1 MWSRVAQWKRAGPIT
16 QRSED
21 RNLALLYFFLH
32 VISMLFFLSLCSLG
46 RQWTTVIN
54 IDIIILL
61 LYGNSVINLDY
72 YETYTLCDEY
82 ADFSSKGCTC
92 NSFKGHC
99 EYYAD
104 TWCFTIKQVV
114 LYLYCFQG
122 CIKKRDW
129 FWNKYI

>member
-1 MWSRVAQWKRAGPIT
+1 MWSRVAQWKRARPIT

-21 RNLALLYFFLH
+21 RNLALLDIFSYMWFQCY
-32 VISMLFFLSLCSLG
+32 FLSLCSLG
-46 RQWTTVIN
+46 RQWTTGIN

-61 LYGNSVINLDY
+61 LYGNSVSNLDY
-72 YETYTLCDEY
+72 YQTYTICDEF

-99 EYYAD
+99 EYYAN

-114 LYLYCFQG
+114 LYLYCFQS
-122 CIKKRDW
+122 CIKKRLIL
-129 FWNKYI
+129 K